1 MNWLMTLLTD
11 PNSVEHVLFVYA
23 AVIALGM
30 ALGRIKVFGVSLGVS
45 FVLFAGLAA
54 SYVGITVNPTGLAYL
69 RDFGLALFVFSIG
82 LQVGPS
88 FFSSFKR
95 GGMQLNLL
103 ALLAVAA
110 SLVVTILLYFAFSDK
125 IDLAQ
130 MLGVHYGAVTNT
142 PGLGATQEAL
152 AVLGYQ
158 GDDIAVAYACA
169 YPLGVVGIIGTAIAL
184 RFIFRINVAEE
195 DRAWE
200 LAERASDDAP
210 IYFQVKV
217 TNSGINGQTI
227 RKIRDFIGRPFIC
240 SRVMHAGEITS
251 PNPDTAIY
259 MNDHLRIVAGKE
271 AKAPIVAFCGQIDD
285 GPDLAAE
292 QSPLIS
298 RRVTVTKVAVNGT
311 TLADLHLSRYDGVN
325 ITRVFRAGM
334 TLFPFQQ
341 LHLQIGDVVYCVGPE
356 KAVERLAVTLGNQ
369 SGKLNAPNVAM
380 IFLGVL
386 VGVFLGAV
394 PIALPGM
401 PVPLKLG
408 LAGGPLIVA
417 ILLGY
422 FGPQLRIVTYM
433 TQSANLILRELGI
446 ALFLASVGLAAGNR
460 FVAAIAGGQGLMYMA
475 FGFVIT
481 VVPILVVGIV
491 ARLKYK
497 LNYHAIVG
505 LIAGATTDPP
515 TLAFAGTLSEKN
527 ISTIA
532 YSTVYPLSMFLR
544 ILSGQLVLL
553 LLWSFVV

>member
-200 LAERASDDAP
+200 LAEKASDDAP

-271 AKAPIVAFCGQIDD
+271 AKAPIVAF
-285 GPDLAAE
+285 
-292 QSPLIS
+292 
-298 RRVTVTKVAVNGT
+298 
-311 TLADLHLSRYDGVN
+311 
-325 ITRVFRAGM
+325 
-334 TLFPFQQ
+334 
-341 LHLQIGDVVYCVGPE
+341 
-356 KAVERLAVTLGNQ
+356 
-369 SGKLNAPNVAM
+369 
-380 IFLGVL
+380 
-386 VGVFLGAV
+386 
-394 PIALPGM
+394 
-401 PVPLKLG
+401 
-408 LAGGPLIVA
+408 
-417 ILLGY
+417 
-422 FGPQLRIVTYM
+422 
-433 TQSANLILRELGI
+433 
-446 ALFLASVGLAAGNR
+446 
-460 FVAAIAGGQGLMYMA
+460 
-475 FGFVIT
+475 
-481 VVPILVVGIV
+481 
-491 ARLKYK
+491 
-497 LNYHAIVG
+497 
-505 LIAGATTDPP
+505 
-515 TLAFAGTLSEKN
+515 
-527 ISTIA
+527 
-532 YSTVYPLSMFLR
+532 
-544 ILSGQLVLL
+544 
-553 LLWSFVV
+553 